1 MSYLSLEKAR
11 AIAEGVL
18 SYRHAKGLKPLGVVV
33 LDARGALKAALIDD
47 GSALMRGDIA
57 FGKAYGAVAMGM
69 GSRSLNKHALER
81 PHFVAAAQG
90 LSHNRIVP
98 VPGGVLILENGA
110 IIGAVGVS
118 GDTSDN
124 DEAAAVSAI
133 EAAGFQAEPGAN

>member
-18 SYRHAKGLKPLGVVV
+18 SYRLANGLKPLGIIV
-33 LDARGALKAALIDD
+33 LDGRGALKSALIED
-47 GSALMRGDIA
+47 GSALLRGDIA

-69 GSRSLNKHALER
+69 GSRSINKHALER

-90 LSHNRIVP
+90 LTRDRLVP
-98 VPGGVLILENGA
+98 VPGGVLILDNGS

-124 DEAAAVSAI
+124 DEAAAVNAI
-133 EAAGFQAEPGAN
+133 EAAGYKAEPGAN